1 MLPSEPITV
10 SVVMCQMIMG
20 EGVVMVVFVF
30 SEVVGGGG
38 DLGVQPIIVDISDL
52 TKVLWKTTVQT
63 TIPRDNF
70 FLLNFR
76 S

>member
-1 MLPSEPITV
+1 
-10 SVVMCQMIMG
+10 MIMG